1 MLLLILA
8 IASFVISLSI
18 VRLMAQGNYL
28 LDIPSDRSSHTQP
41 TARGGGLGFVMA
53 FAITSTTLSPKEFGL
68 WLVLTPLAIVGILD
82 DFYNLPVS
90 IRYLVQLISAG
101 IAVFCFGRLQITGI
115 DNFVLAVVTVIA
127 ITALINF
134 YNFFD
139 GLDGLLAGVCAVQL
153 SFLALYLN
161 QPQWWLLVAALAG
174 FLWWNWSPAK
184 IFMGDVGSTF
194 LGAGVAIALLNASDN
209 YIHAWSALAIT
220 LPLVTD
226 TIYTLIRRLLRKE
239 NIFQAH
245 RSHLY
250 QRLQQIGW
258 THSQVALVYI
268 VLTIAIALSVGFGG
282 KYGVVC
288 SIGATAISLIAGEV
302 FIIRQQRLD
311 ANDGSTTNPATTPP

>member
-1 MLLLILA
+1 MLLVILA
-8 IASFVISLSI
+8 GVSLVISLSI
-18 VRLMAQGNYL
+18 AGLMAKGNYL

-41 TARGGGLGFVMA
+41 TARGGGVGFVLA
-53 FAITSTTLSPKEFGL
+53 FAITSTILSPKEFGL

-82 DFYNLPVS
+82 DFYNLPAS
-90 IRYLVQLISAG
+90 IRYLVQLISAVM
-101 IAVFCFGRLQITGI
+101 AVVCFGSG
-115 DNFVLAVVTVIA
+115 NFTLASIGTVIA

-139 GLDGLLAGVCAVQL
+139 GLDGLLAGVCVVQL

-161 QPQWWLLVAALAG
+161 QQQWLLLVAALGG

-194 LGAGVAIALLNASDN
+194 LGASVAVSLLNASNN
-209 YIHAWSALAIT
+209 YLHAWSAFAVT

-226 TIYTLIRRLLRKE
+226 TIYTLIRRLLKQE

-250 QRLQQIGW
+250 QRLQQAGW
-258 THSQVALVYI
+258 THQRVAMVYI
-268 VLTIAIALSVGFGG
+268 GFTSAIALSVGFGG
-282 KYGVVC
+282 KYGVIG
-288 SIGATAISLIAGEV
+288 SIGATAIALIAGEV
-302 FIIRQQRLD
+302 FIIRQQKLD
-311 ANDGSTTNPATTPP
+311 ANDGSTTTPATTPP